1 MNQGGALQPGDTL
14 TTATLSLCAGGL
26 LQTWTEPGGPRLWS
40 VPEARGLRSMQGT
53 GVIGRS
59 RRAPRRFR
67 ETALLSESTGTLLL
81 QPRFP
86 KRTEDGGLRFEAKAI
101 RVNPAAELPTSTDD
115 DVRALLVQSI
125 RHCRDSGEFFVVER
139 GGWNAPS
146 EPFCLF
152 ILLPEDDGSISVIE
166 TAPPPD
172 SSVVWQPHIVAG
184 HDRTSIGAPASAS
197 SIEAAPSIMMAA
209 IETWGLAPWDL
220 ALTFGTRLSP

>member
-1 MNQGGALQPGDTL
+1 MNEGGALHPGDTL
-14 TTATLSLCAGGL
+14 TTASLSLCVGGL

-40 VPEARGLRSMQGT
+40 VPEAQGLQSIQGT

-59 RRAPRRFR
+59 LRAPRRFR

-86 KRTEDGGLRFEAKAI
+86 TRTEDGDLRFEAKAL
-101 RVNPAAELPTSTDD
+101 RVAPATELPTSTQD

-125 RHCRDSGEFFVVER
+125 KHCLSSGEFFAVER
-139 GGWNAPS
+139 GGWNAPA

-152 ILLPEDDGSISVIE
+152 ILLPDDDGSISVIE

-172 SSVVWQPHIVAG
+172 SSETWQPHIVAG
-184 HDRTSIGAPASAS
+184 QDRTSIGAPASAT
-197 SIEAAPSIMMAA
+197 SIDAAPSIIMAA

-220 ALTFGTRLSP
+220 ALTFGRPAP